1 VKCDQFKRR
10 VVGERFQLGRGTEEV
25 LLGFKVG
32 GEAGKHG
39 PASQW
44 PQLRGREI
52 NETFLSERSLQM
64 SLATTYS
71 RSDPASATV
80 VLDS

>member
-1 VKCDQFKRR
+1 MRKVSSEVFSPVQEASG
-10 VVGERFQLGRGTEEV
+10 VGERFQLGRGTEEV

-44 PQLRGREI
+44 PQLRGRVI
-52 NETFLSERSLQM
+52 NETLSERSHEM
-64 SLATTYS
+64 
-71 RSDPASATV
+71 R
-80 VLDS
+80 

>member
-1 VKCDQFKRR
+1 MKCDQFKRR
-10 VVGERFQLGRGTEEV
+10 GVGERFQLGRGTEEV

-52 NETFLSERSLQM
+52 NETLSERSPQM
-64 SLATTYS
+64 SSHTYS

>member
-1 VKCDQFKRR
+1 MKCDQFKRR

-44 PQLRGREI
+44 PQLSIQLRGREI
-52 NETFLSERSLQM
+52 NETLSERS
-64 SLATTYS
+64 
-71 RSDPASATV
+71 PHG
-80 VLDS
+80 

>member
-1 VKCDQFKRR
+1 MKCDQFKRR

-52 NETFLSERSLQM
+52 NETLSERSPQM
-64 SLATTYS
+64 SVADTYS